1 MVIEDRDVALGRR
14 CRVGIVGSPRSVLT
28 LYGRLVAR
36 SLVRES
42 VVRRG
47 LINRSLGSR
56 RLMGRNFISRSLARG
71 LGLDVERP
79 TVIKETAGRLYG
91 RWCGFGRRLEM
102 GGI

>member
-1 MVIEDRDVALGRR
+1 
-14 CRVGIVGSPRSVLT
+14 
-28 LYGRLVAR
+28 
-36 SLVRES
+36 
-42 VVRRG
+42 
-47 LINRSLGSR
+47 
-56 RLMGRNFISRSLARG
+56 MGRNFISRSLARG